1 MLEADYLAGL
11 PETLAALYA
20 QAEDDILADMARRVS
35 AYDYWI
41 PAAEHQRRALAQMG
55 AVQVDILRE
64 LSRRTGRAETELE
77 RLMKEAAEKTLGY
90 DGETYRAHGL
100 APPPPGASPEFKQL
114 LTAGMEQA
122 KGLFTNLT
130 RTTAN
135 TASGQFEAAL
145 DRVWL
150 QISSGAFDYNAA
162 IRMAVKDLA
171 RQGVGAVRY
180 PTGHTDTLETAVR
193 RAVVTG
199 VNQTCGKLQLA
210 LADEMGCDLMELTAH
225 AGARPGHAAWQGRIV
240 SRSGRRGYLTLSDIG
255 YGTGA
260 GFKGWNC
267 RHDWN
272 PYFEGSPRAYTEE
285 TLKRFD
291 EPKYSYN
298 GQRLTEYEAAQRQR
312 AIERS
317 IRRWKRENKAME
329 AAGLDGSE
337 SAAKIKQWQ
346 AAQKDFLRQT
356 GLKPQ
361 EGRERVEMPAAK
373 AAGVPKNTGKKVAYN
388 PNADFSIKVDGYDE
402 QVLSGLSKASAEVAR
417 EGAAD
422 GLEHLRLVDLESG
435 EVSYQE
441 IGERD
446 AVGGIGFW
454 GFIKGQRSK
463 RFAFVH
469 NHPTDGYLSEADM
482 RTLLAENPVDM
493 FVAVRH
499 DGIRYVAEKR
509 KTPAETFNFDALYQD
524 EINSLNQ
531 KVRDGKITAS
541 DRMKLRE
548 ELLVNNLL
556 RDYTKGL
563 IELE

>member
-20 QAEDDILADMARRVS
+20 QAEADILADMARRVS

-41 PAAEHQRRALAQMG
+41 PAAEHQRRALSEMG
-55 AVQVDILRE
+55 AVQTDILRE
-64 LSRRTGRAETELE
+64 LSRRTGRAVTELE
-77 RLMKEAAEKTLGY
+77 RLMKEAAEKTLDY
-90 DGETYRAHGL
+90 DGEIYRAHGL
-100 APPPPGASPEFKQL
+100 TPTPPGAAPEFKQIL
-114 LTAGMEQA
+114 AAGMEQT

-145 DRVWL
+145 DRAWL

-162 IRMAVKDLA
+162 IRTAVKDLA
-171 RQGVGAVRY
+171 RQGVGAIRY

-225 AGARPGHAAWQGRIV
+225 AGARPEHAAWQGQIV
-240 SRSGRRGYLTLSDIG
+240 SRSGRRGYLSLSDIG

-272 PYFEGSPRAYTEE
+272 PYFEGSPRAYTGE

-312 AIERS
+312 GIERN

-337 SAAKIKQWQ
+337 SAAKIRQWQ

-361 EGRERVEMPAAK
+361 GERAYRAGGILQAK
-373 AAGVPKNTGKKVAYN
+373 KYPPFEVTMDAAGGKLIEKDRYAIDQYKKSYVSY
-388 PNADFSIKVDGYDE
+388 PLNAALRGGIP
-402 QVLSGLSKASAEVAR
+402 LSKAQQAIVHDLDQALLKLPAYKGTVYRSLRSEEMVDADAFLRAHNPGKTVTYPAYTSSSSTVYDEAMDIQMIIQSKQGCDMREYNPLEQEVLFKRSSTFLVEKR
-417 EGAAD
+417 EGAKIW
-422 GLEHLRLVDLESG
+422 LT
-435 EVSYQE
+435 E
-441 IGERD
+441 I
-446 AVGGIGFW
+446 
-454 GFIKGQRSK
+454 
-463 RFAFVH
+463 
-469 NHPTDGYLSEADM
+469 
-482 RTLLAENPVDM
+482 
-493 FVAVRH
+493 
-499 DGIRYVAEKR
+499 
-509 KTPAETFNFDALYQD
+509 
-524 EINSLNQ
+524 
-531 KVRDGKITAS
+531 
-541 DRMKLRE
+541 
-548 ELLVNNLL
+548 
-556 RDYTKGL
+556 
-563 IELE
+563 